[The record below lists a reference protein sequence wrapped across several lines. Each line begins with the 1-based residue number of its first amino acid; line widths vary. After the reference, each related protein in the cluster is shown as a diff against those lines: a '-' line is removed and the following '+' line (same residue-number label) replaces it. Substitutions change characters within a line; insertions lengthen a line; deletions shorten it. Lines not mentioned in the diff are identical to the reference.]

1 MKDWIAKQVTGFT
14 VSDIEIL
21 LARMRFLEAR
31 VDSLQMEKDRLE
43 SQQLANLKLIAD
55 LQAHIENLKRKKD
68 SVFSQENIENFVG
81 GIR

>member
-1 MKDWIAKQVTGFT
+1 MKDWIAKRVTGFT
-14 VSDIEIL
+14 ASEIEIL
-21 LARMRFLEAR
+21 LARTRFLEAR
-31 VDSLQMEKDRLE
+31 VDGLQLENVRLE
-43 SQQLANLKLIAD
+43 SQHLANLKLIAD

>member
-14 VSDIEIL
+14 VSDIEIM

-43 SQQLANLKLIAD
+43 SRLLANSKLIAD
-55 LQAHIENLKRKKD
+55 LQAHNECLKRKKD